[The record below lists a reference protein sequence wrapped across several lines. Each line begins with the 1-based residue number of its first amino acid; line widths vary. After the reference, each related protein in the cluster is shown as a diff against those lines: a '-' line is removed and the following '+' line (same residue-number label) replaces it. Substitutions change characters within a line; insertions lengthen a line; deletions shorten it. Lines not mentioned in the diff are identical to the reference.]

1 MQEERKKWRWLPG
14 KTTELCRKG
23 WLDEGLKSG
32 RGAATPFT
40 IKGERMLGD
49 KRIRFIGGVAAQTL
63 MWTKEMG
70 YRGSTSADTR
80 NSGAAAALDVQK

>member
-1 MQEERKKWRWLPG
+1 
-14 KTTELCRKG
+14 
-23 WLDEGLKSG
+23 
-32 RGAATPFT
+32 
-40 IKGERMLGD
+40 MLGD